1 MATVFDIL
9 QKQQEA
15 DREKV
20 KDQLETLQALWGSWG
35 PEAFMSY
42 MIWIQTKKPT
52 KYSEKRK
59 QFSRLIPFTYNP
71 IQRDIESRCSNR
83 NIILKARQIGM
94 TTWVLLRRLF
104 VPCILNPGT
113 NSFLISQSTAK
124 ATEHFRMI
132 QRARNFFAMSDPADY
147 EKNEWH
153 FELLAGLLHTRVS
166 NRKEL
171 IFDYIDSSCMIG
183 SAEVEESGQGSTLHR
198 IACSEIAR
206 WPGIPE
212 ETLANVKE
220 ALVLDGTLDLE
231 STANNAGGYFYEEC
245 MRAEHG
251 ESEFTWH
258 FHPWWWEPGFAIDL
272 TEKQQKELAADLT
285 REEELLREKF
295 HLTLQQIEFRRT
307 KKRSLRHNFPEKY
320 PEDAISCFLAMG
332 LNFFDV
338 QIIQLRILE
347 LFGIQPVH
355 TFGNGECQIY
365 KKAQPGKSY
374 IIGADP
380 ASGKTIAGAGDQAS
394 TDYSAAKVIDAET
407 GEEMAGYMSRCST
420 VDFALDLERIGKY
433 YNTAWIAVERGLGPE
448 SAEGGTVILTLVN
461 NSYPKIY
468 KHKEWWRRYRKQKEE
483 VLLEGFPTNNRTRP
497 IALNRLKQF
506 IEETPALIHD
516 ERLLKECRT
525 FVRNEKGRPGAQPG
539 AHDDCVLSSAIAQCV
554 RHILLGY
561 LDPLTMSREV
571 YGEYGEEEDVA

>member
-1 MATVFDIL
+1 VATTFEIL
-9 QKQQEA
+9 QQQSTS
-15 DREKV
+15 DLQKV
-20 KDQLETLQALWGSWG
+20 HDQLETLQGLWNSWG
-35 PEAFMSY
+35 PESFMAY
-42 MIWIQTKKPT
+42 FIWIQTKKPSRF
-52 KYSEKRK
+52 SEKRK
-59 QFSRLIPFTYNP
+59 QFSRLIPFQYNP
-71 IQRDIESRCSNR
+71 IQRDIELKRGNR
-83 NIILKARQIGM
+83 NIILKARQVGM
-94 TTWVLLRRLF
+94 TTWVLLRRLLI
-104 VPCILNPGT
+104 PAILNPGT

-132 QRARNFFAMSDPADY
+132 QRARNFFAVSDPADAS
-147 EKNEWH
+147 KNEWH
-153 FELLAGLLHTRVS
+153 FELIENLLHTRVS

-183 SAEVEESGQGSTLHR
+183 SAEVEESGQGSTLHH

-245 MRAEHG
+245 MRAERG

-272 TEKQQKELAADLT
+272 TEKQQQELQADLT

-295 HLTLQQIEFRRT
+295 TLTLQQIQFRRT
-307 KKRSLRHNFPEKY
+307 KQRSLRHNFPEKY
-320 PEDAISCFLAMG
+320 PEDALSCFLAMG

-338 QIIQLRILE
+338 QIISLRLLE
-347 LFGIQPVH
+347 LFGIKPVH
-355 TFGNGECQIY
+355 TFGNGECRIF
-365 KKAQPGKSY
+365 KKVMPHKSY

-380 ASGKTIAGAGDQAS
+380 ASGKTIAGAGDMAV
-394 TDYSAAKVIDAET
+394 TDFSAAKVIDAET
-407 GEEMAGYMSRCST
+407 GEEVAAYKARCST

-433 YNTAWIAVERGLGPE
+433 YNMAWIAVERGLGPE
-448 SAEGGTVILTLVN
+448 AAEGGTVILTLVN
-461 NSYPKIY
+461 SSYPKIY

-483 VLLEGFPTNNRTRP
+483 ILLEGFPTNNRTRP

-516 ERLLKECRT
+516 EDLLKECRV

-539 AHDDCVLSSAIAQCV
+539 AHDDAVLAAAIAQCV
-554 RHILLGY
+554 RLILLGY
-561 LDPLTMSREV
+561 IDPLTMQREQ
-571 YGEYGEEEDVA
+571 YGQSDEEDEE